1 MLTTL
6 LSKIGLPILIE
17 FVTQGLR
24 KIDNPV
30 AKTAADA
37 LSQVEDALADG
48 LISPEQLAEANRHAE
63 VMAEINMK
71 EFEASLEH
79 VNKSLQTEITS
90 DDKYIR
96 RMRPTFGYLM
106 AFTWATQMFGLSY
119 ILIFK
124 TEIAAQ
130 VMEGM
135 ATLSTIWAVGLSVLG
150 VYVYKRTEEKR
161 VIAPP
166 LLSHLAQALI
176 PPLPSKKPKIKMEKL
191 SSHYN
196 E

>member
-1 MLTTL
+1 MLTTI
-6 LSKIGLPILIE
+6 LSKVGLPILIE
-17 FVTQGLR
+17 FVSQGLK

-30 AKTAADA
+30 AQSAADA
-37 LSQVEDALADG
+37 LSQVEGALTQG

-63 VMAEINMK
+63 AMAEINMM
-71 EFEASLEH
+71 EYETSLEH
-79 VNKSLQTEITS
+79 VNKSLQAEISS

-106 AFTWATQMFGLSY
+106 ALTWATQMFGLSY

-135 ATLSTIWAVGLSVLG
+135 AALSTIWAVGLSVLG
-150 VYVYKRTEEKR
+150 VYVYKRSEDKKVFSTPIIQQIVKEIERPK
-161 VIAPP
+161 
-166 LLSHLAQALI
+166 QA
-176 PPLPSKKPKIKMEKL
+176 PKIEMKKEN
-191 SSHYN
+191 SIYYN